1 MKPITI
7 TWKELY
13 DLVAARDGLLAT
25 DSECGYMELEVPMDY
40 NSDDPELWR
49 NCAPEMEDREDL
61 LCLHV
66 YATCIGRLN
75 YFTASVGKD
84 YYIELP
90 PDFMIAVESTGTIV
104 VPYSF
109 DNGGDPLDYLN
120 LHIVDGRML
129 HPEREGGGLVLKA
142 DRDVAPQPETDGIMP
157 MPLGEADEED
167 LAKGYLYVI
176 SAFTGV
182 PYGELSREGSAD
194 AAAAA
199 HHFPPLE
206 EFERAVRT
214 RADFHRIKVGM
225 QMLKERYP

>member
-13 DLVAARDGLLAT
+13 DLVAAKDGLLAT

-75 YFTASVGKD
+75 YFTASVGKEH
-84 YYIELP
+84 YIELP
-90 PDFMIAVESTGTIV
+90 PDFMIAVESTGKVV

-109 DNGGDPLDYLN
+109 DMCGEPLDYHN
-120 LHIVDGRML
+120 LIIMDTAHLYPVRSEDEL
-129 HPEREGGGLVLKA
+129 FLV
-142 DRDVAPQPETDGIMP
+142 R
-157 MPLGEADEED
+157 EED
-167 LAKGYLYVI
+167 AN
-176 SAFTGV
+176 TE
-182 PYGELSREGSAD
+182 PTQ
-194 AAAAA
+194 
-199 HHFPPLE
+199 P
-206 EFERAVRT
+206 
-214 RADFHRIKVGM
+214 
-225 QMLKERYP
+225 